1 MPKKMKD
8 ILKDPKIVDALD
20 RARSEAQKISVKEL
34 NQGLLKSPGIAN
46 AMIDI
51 LESSSMSESQK
62 EFIRLV
68 FVERMSKAK
77 AVEEVFGKAAV
88 PTKELISMGILN
100 QPAVKEF
107 LELIKLFYIEASPL
121 AALTELKVMLDEKTE
136 AKDKLAAAKQIK
148 STAGLAEDSEQ
159 VRKALPVQININMP
173 GQVPVIEVQEAP
185 IIGEISG

>member
-1 MPKKMKD
+1 MKD